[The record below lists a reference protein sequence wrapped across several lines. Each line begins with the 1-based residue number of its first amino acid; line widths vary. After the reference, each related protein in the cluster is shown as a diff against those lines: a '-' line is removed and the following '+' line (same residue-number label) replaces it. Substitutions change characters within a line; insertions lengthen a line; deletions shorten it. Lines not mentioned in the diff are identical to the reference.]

1 MPGKLPRVR
10 GGMTLVRKGR
20 RIQENK
26 EINAMT
32 LASTPAQSGGVEVR
46 GQAISIECLPSSARA
61 VYMLL
66 LDGKERTLNDIIGRV
81 AFSPRTIRNALSRL
95 RESGLI
101 IAKFNFRD
109 ARKPLYRLKTV

>member
-1 MPGKLPRVR
+1 
-10 GGMTLVRKGR
+10 
-20 RIQENK
+20 
-26 EINAMT
+26 MT
-32 LASTPAQSGGVEVR
+32 LASTPAQSDGVEVR
-46 GQAISIECLPSSARA
+46 GQVTTIDCLPSSARA

-66 LDGKERTLNDIIGRV
+66 SDGKERTLNDIIGRV